1 MGTIIIFKL
10 KDWSK
15 IIFFLWTSYV
25 LEKENVKKKNCNW
38 VNFFTFLF
46 VSFIEVGIDLK
57 KKKITLIFYQSRNIF
72 KFFYFFICVFYRSRI
87 RIFLKKLR
95 SSFLK
100 LILNYTIIYS
110 YNYCA
115 VKN

>member
-46 VSFIEVGIDLK
+46 VSFIEVGIDFK
-57 KKKITLIFYQSRNIF
+57 K
-72 KFFYFFICVFYRSRI
+72 
-87 RIFLKKLR
+87 KKLR

>member
-57 KKKITLIFYQSRNIF
+57 KKK
-72 KFFYFFICVFYRSRI
+72 
-87 RIFLKKLR
+87 KLR
-95 SSFLK
+95 SSFIK
-100 LILNYTIIYS
+100 VGIDLNFFTFLFVSFIE
-110 YNYCA
+110 
-115 VKN
+115 VGLEFF

>member
-1 MGTIIIFKL
+1 MGTIIIFFKL
-10 KDWSK
+10 KDRSK

-46 VSFIEVGIDLK
+46 VSFIEVGIEFK
-57 KKKITLIFYQSRNIF
+57 KKKI
-72 KFFYFFICVFYRSRI
+72 
-87 RIFLKKLR
+87 R

-110 YNYCA
+110 YNYCGGQKLTK
-115 VKN
+115 V